1 MVFVAI
7 LALIL
12 VFGIL
17 VDAFE
22 AIILPRR
29 ATGDI
34 RISRLL
40 YLLTWPVWSLVPR
53 RLGPSRARENFLSW
67 YGPLSMILL
76 LLIWAVGLIIGFGL
90 LYWSLGAQL
99 TTAQHE
105 TGLWIAVYMSGSTFF
120 TLGLGDVI
128 PHDSL
133 TRALTV
139 AEAGLGFGFL
149 AIVIG
154 YLPVLYGQFSKR
166 ETQITMLDGRAGSP
180 PCAAE
185 ILARLGRVLALSR
198 IHHTLATWEVTAAE
212 MLESHISY
220 PVLIYYRS
228 QQENQSWL
236 ASLTAILDT
245 CALVI
250 AGIETVDP
258 WQAQMTFA
266 MARHTL
272 VDLALIV
279 HQEPVN
285 PKLDRLPAPEY
296 KALHDYLAD
305 AGVFCARTREAA
317 SRLAQLRTMYEPYVE
332 ALARCLVLE
341 VPPWKSAA
349 IRDNWK
355 TSPFG
360 RITGPSPSTRTH
372 LVSEELLRQ
381 PPPGDASD
389 N

>member
-1 MVFVAI
+1 MPLVSI

-12 VFGIL
+12 VGGIL

-22 AIILPRR
+22 TIILPRR
-29 ATGDI
+29 VTGDI
-34 RISRLL
+34 RITRLL
-40 YLLTWPVWSLVPR
+40 YLATWPIWSMAPKR
-53 RLGPSRARENFLSW
+53 MAPSRARDNLLSW

-76 LLIWAVGLIIGFGL
+76 LSIWAAALIVGFGM
-90 LYWSLGAQL
+90 LYWSLGARL
-99 TTAQHE
+99 TTATNE
-105 TGLWIAVYMSGSTFF
+105 TGLWIDIYMSGTTFF
-120 TLGLGDVI
+120 TLGLGDVV

-133 TRALTV
+133 TRALAVT
-139 AEAGLGFGFL
+139 EAGLGFGFL
-149 AIVIG
+149 AVVIG
-154 YLPVLYGQFSKR
+154 YLPVLYGQFQKR
-166 ETQITMLDGRAGSP
+166 ETQIAMLDGRAGSP

-185 ILARLGRVLALSR
+185 ILARLGRALALTR
-198 IHHTLATWEVTAAE
+198 IHALLASWEVTAAE

-220 PVLIYYRS
+220 PVLNYYRS

-266 MARHTL
+266 MARHTF

-279 HQEPVN
+279 HQEPVS
-285 PKLDRLPAPEY
+285 PKRDRLPASEY
-296 KALHDYLAD
+296 KALHEYLASS
-305 AGVFCARTREAA
+305 GVFCARTVEAA

-332 ALARCLVLE
+332 ALARHLVLE
-341 VPPWKSAA
+341 VPPWRAAA

-355 TSPFG
+355 TSAFG
-360 RITGPSPSTRTH
+360 RLTGPSPSTRTH
-372 LVSEELLRQ
+372 LVSEEFLRQ
-381 PPPGDASD
+381 DPPD
-389 N
+389 